1 MGPVCTSCY
10 AAVREHPGAC
20 VQCEQ
25 QRPLIGFTE
34 AGNGICG
41 PCAGV
46 DLTYACQRCG
56 TSERIFRER
65 LCTRCFATKQLAEA
79 LGGDGTTVPRQRQDF
94 YSALSA
100 AGHPRR
106 VAYWLTCDG
115 VSTLL
120 SQLGASHAEFT
131 HQQLDDLPNTPTT
144 RYIRDVLVAAAV
156 LPPRDDRLE
165 ALPRWADALLAQAP
179 LPQRKFLT
187 PFTHWYLLH
196 RIRRAHRHRP
206 LRASTQHQMRS
217 RLRRALELL
226 DWLDEHGIPLG
237 KLTQPELETWLE
249 EGPEKRCEVRS
260 FITWATGRGLAGELA
275 VPRAPVA
282 APSVFS
288 TDEDQAEQLH
298 RCLDDD
304 ALPLDVRTA
313 GALTLL
319 FGLQHTRLL
328 ELTVHDIIDD
338 DTVVALNL
346 NGHRL
351 PLPPE
356 VAQLVRALRDQ
367 RQKRWPLDQTAS
379 TTPWLFPGQEP
390 ARALGA
396 TYLYLKLRRHGIAPL
411 ASRNS
416 ARLALATDLPASVL
430 ADFTGTSISN
440 STRWTGYAKRD
451 WLDYIASRAQDR
463 P

>member
-1 MGPVCTSCY
+1 M
-10 AAVREHPGAC
+10 REHPGAC
-20 VQCEQ
+20 GQCEQ
-25 QRPLIGFTE
+25 RRPLIGVTDT
-34 AGNGICG
+34 GNGICG

-46 DLTYACQRCG
+46 DLTYACRHCG
-56 TSERIFRER
+56 TSDKIFREQ
-65 LCTRCFATKQLAEA
+65 LCTRCFATKQLAAA
-79 LGGDGTTVPRQRQDF
+79 LGGESGTVPAQRQDF
-94 YSALSA
+94 HSALST
-100 AGHPRR
+100 AGRPRR

-115 VSTLL
+115 VPVLL
-120 SQLGASHAEFT
+120 SQIGASKEEFT

-165 ALPRWADALLAQAP
+165 ALPRWADIFLDQAP
-179 LPQRKFLT
+179 LPHRKYLT

-226 DWLDEHGIPLG
+226 DWLDQQGIPLWE
-237 KLTQPELETWLE
+237 LTQPELELWLE
-249 EGPEKRCEVRS
+249 EGPEKRRAVRA
-260 FITWATGRGLAGELA
+260 FVTWATGRGLAGELV
-275 VPRAPVA
+275 VPRAPIA

-288 TDEDQAEQLH
+288 TDEDQAAQLH
-298 RCLDDD
+298 RCLGDD

-328 ELTVHDIIDD
+328 ELTLDDIIDD

-367 RQKRWPLDQTAS
+367 RQKSWHLDQTAS

-430 ADFTGTSISN
+430 ADFTSTSISN

-451 WLDYIASRAQDR
+451 WLDYIASRKQR
-463 P
+463 

>member
-1 MGPVCTSCY
+1 MP
-10 AAVREHPGAC
+10 AFLA
-20 VQCEQ
+20 Q
-25 QRPLIGFTE
+25 L
-34 AGNGICG
+34 
-41 PCAGV
+41 
-46 DLTYACQRCG
+46 G
-56 TSERIFRER
+56 TSPE
-65 LCTRCFATKQLAEA
+65 
-79 LGGDGTTVPRQRQDF
+79 
-94 YSALSA
+94 
-100 AGHPRR
+100 
-106 VAYWLTCDG
+106 
-115 VSTLL
+115 
-120 SQLGASHAEFT
+120 EFT

-144 RYIRDVLVAAAV
+144 RYIRDVLIAAAV

-179 LPQRKFLT
+179 LLQRTLLT

-196 RIRRAHRHRP
+196 RIRRAHRNRP

-226 DWLDEHGIPLG
+226 EWLDEHRISLG
-237 KLTQPELETWLE
+237 ELTQPELETWLE
-249 EGPEKRCEVRS
+249 EGPEKRREVRA
-260 FITWATGRGLAGELA
+260 FIIWARGRGLAVGLV

-313 GALTLL
+313 GALALL

-328 ELTVHDIIDD
+328 ELTVYDVIDD
-338 DTVVALNL
+338 DTVVTLDL
-346 NGHRL
+346 HGHRL
-351 PLPPE
+351 PLPPR
-356 VAQLVRALRDQ
+356 VAQLVCTLRDQ
-367 RQKRWPLDQTAS
+367 RQERWHLDQTAS

-390 ARALGA
+390 ARPLGA

-416 ARLALATDLPASVL
+416 ARLALASDLPASVL
-430 ADFTGTSISN
+430 AELTGTSISN
-440 STRWTGYAKRD
+440 ATRWTGYAKRD

>member
-1 MGPVCTSCY
+1 M
-10 AAVREHPGAC
+10 REHPDAC
-20 VQCEQ
+20 FQCEQ
-25 QRPLIGFTE
+25 RRPLIGVTG

-56 TSERIFRER
+56 TSEKIFREQM
-65 LCTRCFATKQLAEA
+65 CTRCFATKRLAEA
-79 LGGDGTTVPRQRQDF
+79 LGGEDATIPAHREDF
-94 YSALSA
+94 HSALSA
-100 AGHPRR
+100 AGRPHR
-106 VAYWLTCDG
+106 VAYWLTCDR
-115 VSTLL
+115 VPALL
-120 SQLGASHAEFT
+120 KYIGASKEEFT
-131 HQQLDDLPNTPTT
+131 HRHLDDLPNTPTT

-156 LPPRDDRLE
+156 LQPRDDRLE
-165 ALPRWADALLAQAP
+165 ALPRWADAFLTQAP
-179 LPQRKFLT
+179 LPHRKYLT
-187 PFTHWYLLH
+187 PFAHWFLLH
-196 RIRRAHRHRP
+196 RIRRTHRHRP

-226 DWLDEHGIPLG
+226 DWLDRHGIPLG

-249 EGPEKRCEVRS
+249 EGPEKRREVRV
-260 FITWATGRGLAGELA
+260 FITWARGRGLAGALE

-298 RCLDDD
+298 RCLSDETM
-304 ALPLDVRTA
+304 PLDVRTA

-328 ELTVHDIIDD
+328 ELTLHDIIDN
-338 DTVVALNL
+338 DTYVTLNL

-356 VAQLVRALRDQ
+356 VGQLVRALRDQ
-367 RQKRWPLDQTAS
+367 YQKRWQLDQTAS

-390 ARALGA
+390 ARPLGA

-411 ASRNS
+411 ASRNT

-440 STRWTGYAKRD
+440 ATRWSGYAKRD
-451 WLDYIASRAQDR
+451 WLDYIASRTQI
-463 P
+463 